1 MQQRNF
7 IKDHHEMGES
17 PEQIKEK
24 LDIEFGKQAYSI
36 SSVYRI
42 VALIKCGNTNAS
54 FEPRPGRGIDEQL
67 LKRISDIIEEMPCA
81 SVRYI
86 AHMLKSNESTV
97 FRYLTMY
104 LHKKYVHTRWVP
116 HLISE
121 VQKKSRVQCSKELLN
136 VLLSCKKT
144 NWHNIITGDQSWF
157 SFSYGVNGA
166 WLDDGENPPECECG
180 GIYSAKIMVTVIWGV
195 YDIYLIDFLPE
206 NESFNS
212 EYFIQN
218 ILIPI
223 SSEKTKIWSD
233 SIRRKIW
240 LHLDNSPIHNSKVS
254 MEKTFELGFKR
265 APHPA
270 FSPDISPT
278 DFFLWGYVKDKLK
291 GSRFNDADEL
301 LEAITEKIMEIL
313 KELRLNVFNHW
324 IERCEYIIS
333 HKGSYYHKD

>member
-1 MQQRNF
+1 
-7 IKDHHEMGES
+7 
-17 PEQIKEK
+17 
-24 LDIEFGKQAYSI
+24 
-36 SSVYRI
+36 
-42 VALIKCGNTNAS
+42 
-54 FEPRPGRGIDEQL
+54 
-67 LKRISDIIEEMPCA
+67 
-81 SVRYI
+81 
-86 AHMLKSNESTV
+86 
-97 FRYLTMY
+97 
-104 LHKKYVHTRWVP
+104 
-116 HLISE
+116 
-121 VQKKSRVQCSKELLN
+121 
-136 VLLSCKKT
+136 
-144 NWHNIITGDQSWF
+144 
-157 SFSYGVNGA
+157 
-166 WLDDGENPPECECG
+166 
-180 GIYSAKIMVTVIWGV
+180 MVTVIWGV

-301 LEAITEKIMEIL
+301 FEAITEKIMEIP